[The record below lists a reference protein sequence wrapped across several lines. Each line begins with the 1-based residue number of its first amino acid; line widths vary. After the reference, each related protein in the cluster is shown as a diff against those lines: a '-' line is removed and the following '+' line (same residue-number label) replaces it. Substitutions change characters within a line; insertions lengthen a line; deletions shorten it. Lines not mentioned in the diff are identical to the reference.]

1 MSPKHTALIIL
12 IMFFLGS
19 AYPLGKFGLNTS
31 INPILFGS
39 LRMGIVFLCLI
50 PFCKIIIPP
59 KKYWLP
65 LIGFSIFMGA
75 GVNMFLYLS
84 LKVASIIAPITIG
97 AQLGIPFAI
106 IVSSIFLSEGI
117 SFKKWILIF
126 TSFLGIILIAF
137 DPKIV
142 DEILGVLFI
151 SAMAFFYGLSQV
163 FSRYLNELDVKFTN
177 AFMGLVGFIM
187 LATLSQLFEGNVVH
201 QIRSININGWLTL
214 LYAGIIISIFG
225 HMMMFYLYKFYP
237 VGKVLPFYALF
248 PVFGLILTFFIFG
261 EIPTII
267 MVCGGIIVV
276 TSVYLLQKIN

>member
-39 LRMGIVFLCLI
+39 LRMGIVFLCLV

-59 KKYWLP
+59 KKYLLP

-84 LKVASIIAPITIG
+84 LEVTSIIAPITIG

-106 IVSSIFLSEGI
+106 IISSIFLSEGI

-142 DEILGVLFI
+142 EEILGILFI

-225 HMMMFYLYKFYP
+225 HMMMFYLYKYYP

-267 MVCGGIIVV
+267 MACGGIIVV

>member
-84 LKVASIIAPITIG
+84 LEVASIIAPITIG

-142 DEILGVLFI
+142 DEILGMLFI

>member
-12 IMFFLGS
+12 VMFFLGS

-31 INPILFGS
+31 INPLLFGA
-39 LRMGIVFLCLI
+39 LRMGIVFLCLV
-50 PFCKIIIPP
+50 PFCKIKVPP
-59 KKYWLP
+59 KKYFLP

-84 LKVASIIAPITIG
+84 LDVASIIAPITIG

-106 IVSSIFLSEGI
+106 IISSMFLSEGI
-117 SFKKWILIF
+117 SYKKWILIF

-142 DEILGVLFI
+142 DEILGMLLIF
-151 SAMAFFYGLSQV
+151 AMAFFYGLSQV
-163 FSRYLNELDVKFTN
+163 FSRYLKELDVKFTN
-177 AFMGLVGFIM
+177 AFMGLVGFII
-187 LATLSQLFEGNVVH
+187 LAIISQLFEGNVIH

-214 LYAGIIISIFG
+214 LYAGIIISILG

-267 MVCGGIIVV
+267 MVSGGIIVI

>member
-50 PFCKIIIPP
+50 PFCKLKIPQ
-59 KKYWLP
+59 KKYYLP
-65 LIGFSIFMGA
+65 LLGFSICMGA
-75 GVNMFLYLS
+75 GVNIFLYLS
-84 LKVASIIAPITIG
+84 LDIASILAPITIG
-97 AQLGIPFAI
+97 AQLSIPFAI
-106 IVSSIFLSEGI
+106 ILSSLFLSESL

-126 TSFLGIILIAF
+126 ASFLGIILIAF

-142 DEILGVLFI
+142 DEILGILLVF
-151 SAMAFFYGLSQV
+151 AMAFFYGLSQV
-163 FSRYLNELDVKFTN
+163 FSRYLKELDVKFTN
-177 AFMGLVGFIM
+177 AFMGLVGFII
-187 LATLSQLFEGNVVH
+187 LAIISQLFEGNVIH

-214 LYAGIIISIFG
+214 LYAGIIISILG

-248 PVFGLILTFFIFG
+248 PVFGLILTFLIFG
-261 EIPTII
+261 EIPTL
-267 MVCGGIIVV
+267 MVVTGGIIVV
-276 TSVYLLQKIN
+276 VSVFMLQKTR

>member
-1 MSPKHTALIIL
+1 LSPKHTALIIL

-142 DEILGVLFI
+142 DEILGMLFI

>member
-1 MSPKHTALIIL
+1 LSPKHTALIIL

-84 LKVASIIAPITIG
+84 LEVASIIAPITIG

-106 IVSSIFLSEGI
+106 IVSSIFLGEGI

-142 DEILGVLFI
+142 DEILGMLFI

>member
-1 MSPKHTALIIL
+1 MSSKHTALIIL

-59 KKYWLP
+59 KKYLLP

-84 LKVASIIAPITIG
+84 LEVASIIAPITIG

-106 IVSSIFLSEGI
+106 IVSSIFLGEGI

-142 DEILGVLFI
+142 DEILGMLFI

-201 QIRSININGWLTL
+201 QIRNININGWLTL

>member
-84 LKVASIIAPITIG
+84 LEVASIIAPITIG

-106 IVSSIFLSEGI
+106 IVSSIFLGEGI

-142 DEILGVLFI
+142 DEILGMLFI

>member
-12 IMFFLGS
+12 VMFFLGS

-31 INPILFGS
+31 INPILFGA
-39 LRMGIVFLCLI
+39 LRMGIVFLCLV
-50 PFCKIIIPP
+50 PFCKIKVPP
-59 KKYWLP
+59 KKYFLP

-84 LKVASIIAPITIG
+84 LDVASIIAPITIG
-97 AQLGIPFAI
+97 AQLAIPFAI
-106 IVSSIFLSEGI
+106 IISSIFLSEGI

-126 TSFLGIILIAF
+126 ASFLGIILIAF

-142 DEILGVLFI
+142 DEILGILLVF
-151 SAMAFFYGLSQV
+151 AMAFFYGLSQV
-163 FSRYLNELDVKFTN
+163 FSRYLKELDVKFTN
-177 AFMGLVGFIM
+177 AFMGLVGFII
-187 LATLSQLFEGNVVH
+187 LAIISQLFEGNVIH

-214 LYAGIIISIFG
+214 LYAGIIISILG
-225 HMMMFYLYKFYP
+225 HMMMFYLYKFFP

-267 MVCGGIIVV
+267 MVSGGIIVI